1 MALQEWQKQIKK
13 LKLENK
19 ELRIA
24 KNMLID
30 RVQEL
35 ETRKHE
41 KDAEILSMRNTQ
53 NRMRESPDAEEKC
66 QKCLSNWEKFSKI
79 LVRIFNIAGFF
90 FYCIENILYKSW
102 MAIWLMIIAQILYK
116 HLTGSLM

>member
-30 RVQEL
+30 RVQAL
-35 ETRKHE
+35 ETRLHE
-41 KDAEILSMRNTQ
+41 Q
-53 NRMRESPDAEEKC
+53 DAEEKC

-102 MAIWLMIIAQILYK
+102 MAIWLTIIAQILYK
-116 HLTGSLM
+116 HLTVSLM